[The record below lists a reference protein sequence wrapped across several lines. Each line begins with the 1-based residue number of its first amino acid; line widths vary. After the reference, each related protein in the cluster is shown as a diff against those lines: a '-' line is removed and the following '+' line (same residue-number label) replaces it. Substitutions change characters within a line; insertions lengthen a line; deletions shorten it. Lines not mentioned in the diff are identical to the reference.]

1 MKINPGN
8 SMSSTRTIEL
18 TDEFIEHIVISEL
31 KLTYEMNLIP
41 DTDEGGNSIDPD
53 GDLLD
58 AVETLLKYFMPYR
71 EAVEYLEG
79 KRTK

>member
-1 MKINPGN
+1 
-8 SMSSTRTIEL
+8 MSNTRTIEL
-18 TDEFIEHIVISEL
+18 TDEFIDHIVINEL

-41 DTDEGGNSIDPD
+41 DRDESGDTIDPD

-79 KRTK
+79 KRSK

>member
-1 MKINPGN
+1 
-8 SMSSTRTIEL
+8 MSSTRTIEL

-79 KRTK
+79 KRAK